1 MSSSKPTLHTTHKG
15 QKAQALWCA
24 LSGRMEAG
32 LRQGTTKYFPVST
45 SAISFANPEVDT

>member
-1 MSSSKPTLHTTHKG
+1 MSSKTTLSHTLRQG

-24 LSGRMEAG
+24 LSGRLEAG
-32 LRQGTTKYFPVST
+32 LRQGTLKYSPVTT